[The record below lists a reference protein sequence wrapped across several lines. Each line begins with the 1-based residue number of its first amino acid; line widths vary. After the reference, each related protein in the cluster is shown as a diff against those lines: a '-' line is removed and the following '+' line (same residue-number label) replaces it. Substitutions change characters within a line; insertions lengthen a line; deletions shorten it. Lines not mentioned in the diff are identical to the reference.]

1 MNVNLEANFKE
12 FSKHLRDFQR
22 VHLPSIYRNVLTG
35 IAYEAQ
41 RELKRNLPSQIH
53 MPTPYTTKGIQVEK
67 AEKDTLESKVGFVSK
82 AFGKPPRGA
91 SVLPAEYMSLLN
103 TGGVRFPK
111 KKMIAVPVLK
121 NYRPN
126 KFGNI
131 KGNDISDFLGDKD
144 KYFSAKI
151 DGKSGIWK
159 RHGTKKKNKKT
170 GKQSKYARKIK
181 MMIAWEPKTKY
192 SKTYEFDQ
200 VIKKK
205 TRSVIKKEFAK
216 HFKGVL
222 QKKGAWTPFTT
233 M

>member
-41 RELKRNLPSQIH
+41 RELKRNLSSQVH
-53 MPTPYTTKGIQVEK
+53 MPTPYTKKGIQVEK

-103 TGGVRFPK
+103 TGGVRLPK

-121 NYRPN
+121 NYKPN

-131 KGNDISDFLGDKD
+131 KRDDISKFLGNDK
-144 KYFSAKI
+144 KYFSNS
-151 DGKSGIWK
+151 SGIWK
-159 RHGTKKKNKKT
+159 RMGPKGRKNI
-170 GKQSKYARKIK
+170 A

-192 SKTYEFDQ
+192 SKTYEFGQ

-205 TRSVIKKEFAK
+205 TRSVMKKEFAK

>member
-12 FSKHLRDFQR
+12 FSKYTRDFQR

-131 KGNDISDFLGDKD
+131 KRDDISKFLGNDK
-144 KYFSAKI
+144 KYFSGIPRGIKDPNA
-151 DGKSGIWK
+151 SGIWK
-159 RHGTKKKNKKT
+159 RMGPKGRKNI
-170 GKQSKYARKIK
+170 A

-192 SKTYEFDQ
+192 SKTYEFGQ

-205 TRSVIKKEFAK
+205 TRSVMKKEFAK

>member
-12 FSKHLRDFQR
+12 FSKYTRDFQR

-41 RELKRNLPSQIH
+41 RELKRNLSSQVH
-53 MPTPYTTKGIQVEK
+53 MPTPYTKKGIQVEK

-103 TGGVRFPK
+103 TGGIRLPK

-121 NYRPN
+121 NYKPN

-131 KGNDISDFLGDKD
+131 KRDDISKFLGNDK
-144 KYFSAKI
+144 KYFSNS
-151 DGKSGIWK
+151 SGIWK
-159 RHGTKKKNKKT
+159 RMGPKGRKKI
-170 GKQSKYARKIK
+170 A

-192 SKTYEFDQ
+192 SKTYEFGQ

-205 TRSVIKKEFAK
+205 TRSVMKKEFAK

>member
-35 IAYEAQ
+35 IAEEAQ
-41 RELKRNLPSQIH
+41 KELKRNLPSQIK
-53 MPTPYTTKGIQVEK
+53 MPTSYTTRGIQVQK

-82 AFGKPPRGA
+82 TFGKPPRNA

-103 TGGVRFPK
+103 IGGIRMPRGK
-111 KKMIAVPVLK
+111 AIPVPVLK
-121 NYRPN
+121 NYKPN

-131 KGNDISDFLGDKD
+131 RRKDIKNFLVKD
-144 KYFSAKI
+144 KKYFTGIPRGINDASAE
-151 DGKSGIWK
+151 GIWK
-159 RHGTKKKNKKT
+159 RMGKKGRENI
-170 GKQSKYARKIK
+170 A
-181 MMIAWEPKTKY
+181 MVIAWEPRTEYKPQ
-192 SKTYEFDQ
+192 TYKFGQ

-205 TRSVIKKEFAK
+205 TRSVMKKEFAK
-216 HFKGVL
+216 HFRDVL
-222 QKKGAWTPFTT
+222 RKKGAWTSFTT